1 MDYFFGFKSVIS
13 QPEAEPSPA
22 DTVIQLALTNANRRS
37 AVVSLTVFFSDK
49 QLWPVKFD
57 AI

>member
-22 DTVIQLALTNANRRS
+22 DTVIQLALTNANR
-37 AVVSLTVFFSDK
+37 
-49 QLWPVKFD
+49 
-57 AI
+57 

>member
-22 DTVIQLALTNANRRS
+22 DTVIQLALINVNHLS

-49 QLWPVKFD
+49 QLWPVKFNGV
-57 AI
+57 

>member
-22 DTVIQLALTNANRRS
+22 DTVIQLALTNANHLS
-37 AVVSLTVFFSDK
+37 VVVSLTVFFPDK
-49 QLWPVKFD
+49 QLSPVKFD